1 MEQYCG
7 TSMETISRERERRAY
22 MNNTCNIII
31 AARKNAYYGNATDYL
46 GYIFLIYGEWLDLW
60 WTPVSY
66 WRHGSTH
73 SHVELIFPLNEFKHS
88 IIFLCVAL
96 VRTYYNAFLYII
108 N

>member
-46 GYIFLIYGEWLDLW
+46 GYIFLIYGE
-60 WTPVSY
+60 
-66 WRHGSTH
+66 
-73 SHVELIFPLNEFKHS
+73 
-88 IIFLCVAL
+88 
-96 VRTYYNAFLYII
+96 
-108 N
+108 